1 MFRDISFANPEYL
14 YLLFVLIPIIGWY
27 VWRHAQLHATLQIS
41 TTQPF
46 RKLSKSYKQ
55 FLRHILFALRLITLV
70 ILIVAMARP
79 QSSDAWEDSSTKG
92 IDIVMALDLSSS
104 MLARDFDPNR
114 LEASK
119 DLAMEFITG
128 RPNDRIGLVVFA
140 GQSFTQCP
148 LTTDHAVVMNLFKDL
163 KSGLVEDGTAIGM
176 GLATSVTRLKDS
188 KAKSKVIILL
198 TDGVNNAG
206 EISPMTAAEIAKTFG
221 IRIYTIGVG
230 SKGTAPYPVQTP
242 FGVRYQNMK
251 VEIDEDVLQN
261 VAESTGGSYFRATD
275 NQKLR
280 EIYDRIDQMEKSKI
294 EVKQYQKKNEEFA
307 TFLLI
312 ALGILL
318 IEVVTRYTLLRSI
331 P

>member
-27 VWRHAQLHATLQIS
+27 VWRHTQLHATLQIS

-55 FLRHILFALRLITLV
+55 FLRHILFALRLITLG

-79 QSSDAWEDSSTKG
+79 QLSDAWEDSSTKG